1 MSQHHLVTI
10 SRNIILDVYAFWAT
24 FPSHLSSKES
34 RMSLMEDSTILSYL
48 HGKLI
53 LWANHYKVFQ
63 YLSFSGL
70 GEREKEDS
78 ETFIR
83 ANYSRKEY
91 NLPWNPP
98 TLVCIGRPLQ
108 KAVHRSKAQTPDLL
122 ERSWPLCCLQEG
134 VYLVGLTALKLPFCK
149 LFALS
154 LDNSAQAG
162 IEDLSWLETFMEI
175 LQMVP

>member
-1 MSQHHLVTI
+1 MHFGQLSQAIFPARKAEWVLWRI
-10 SRNIILDVYAFWAT
+10 PPFWAI
-24 FPSHLSSKES
+24 FMAS
-34 RMSLMEDSTILSYL
+34 
-48 HGKLI
+48 
-53 LWANHYKVFQ
+53 WANHYKVFQ

-78 ETFIR
+78 ETFMR